1 MHLHA
6 ALEVI
11 IRLLLKGAVHVATAV
26 GHLFSPATYTF
37 ERRSDAWLAINE
49 GQAPQRIIAGE

>member
-6 ALEVI
+6 PLEVI
-11 IRLLLKGAVHVATAV
+11 IRLLLKGAVQVVTAV

-37 ERRSDAWLAINE
+37 ERRSDAWLTIQRR
-49 GQAPQRIIAGE
+49 QAPQRIIAGE